1 MTREMI
7 AVVSRDEALVEQLR
21 DVFKTT
27 GYTVNHLNHSGDVV
41 ATLQSD
47 PPGLIA
53 IELVDPEYL
62 SSVELA
68 TILKLNKRTRALPIV
83 LISSDANRLRVY
95 TEQLRQRSAPKLW
108 TLPQPFDSVEALR
121 VFVQALGPSALL
133 VREAS

>member
-7 AVVSRDEALVEQLR
+7 AVVSGDDGLVEQLR
-21 DVFKTT
+21 ELFKAT
-27 GYTVNHLNHSGDVV
+27 GYTVIRANRSDDV
-41 ATLQSD
+41 AAMLQAD

-53 IELVDPEYL
+53 IELAAPDFL

-68 TILKLNKRTRALPIV
+68 TVLKLNKRTRALPIV
-83 LISSDANRLRVY
+83 LISSDAERLHIY
-95 TEQLRQRSAPKLW
+95 EEQLRQRSAPKLW
-108 TLPQPFDSVEALR
+108 TLARPFDPAEALR